1 VYNPPWTEFVA
12 RFIGGHNVFTGRVV
26 STGPTY
32 TVLHAPDGQR
42 FVVPASAVAVG
53 HDVTFA
59 VRSDKMSLA
68 GAALPLPA
76 GVPAALSNGMA
87 AGRNALQATVR
98 SVAYQG
104 AWVQLSLETS
114 ALEECTVTMPDSTF
128 FDKPVAVGSPV
139 VATWA
144 VEDVHLLRD
153 GT

>member
-1 VYNPPWTEFVA
+1 MA
-12 RFIGGHNVFTGRVV
+12 R
-26 STGPTY
+26 P
-32 TVLHAPDGQR
+32 
-42 FVVPASAVAVG
+42 
-53 HDVTFA
+53 
-59 VRSDKMSLA
+59 

-76 GVPAALSNGMA
+76 GVRAALSNGMA
-87 AGRNALQATVR
+87 SGRNALQATVR

-144 VEDVHLLRD
+144 VEDVHLLRA